1 MATVKASEAERTLAN
16 LGAQVSVVLLY
27 GPDAGLVSERA
38 RVLAQKTVSDAQDPF
53 QLVRLDGDVIAGDPG
68 RLADE
73 VGTIS
78 MFGGRRVIRIRAGA
92 KNLAPAVEAALAA
105 EGGDTLVIVEAG
117 DLAKSAPLRS
127 LCEKAR
133 AALAVPCY
141 QDDARDLGQVIDT
154 SFREAGISV
163 SRETRQWL
171 VDSLGGDRL
180 STRAE
185 IEKILLYA
193 HGQDRL
199 EIEDIQAVSSN
210 VADLRSDMLVDAAF
224 CGRMG
229 EADSTFRRL
238 RAEGAVPHVLLGA
251 LIRHALALLPHAE
264 AVAAGDQPGRVVDNW
279 RGLFFKRKAAAKTQL
294 ESWDP
299 QRLRAAIER
308 LQGAVLETR
317 RNAELIDVLT
327 SRAILDIARA
337 ARSRRR

>member
-1 MATVKASEAERTLAN
+1 MATVKASDAERTLAN
-16 LGAQVSVVLLY
+16 LSAQVSVVLLY
-27 GPDAGLVSERA
+27 GPDSGLVSERG
-38 RVLAQKTVSDAQDPF
+38 RHLADKTASDAQDPF
-53 QLVRLDGDVIAGDPG
+53 QMVRLDGDVIAGDPG

-73 VGTIS
+73 VGTIT
-78 MFGGRRVIRIRAGA
+78 MFGDRRVIRIRIGS

-105 EGGDTLVIVEAG
+105 EAGDTLVIVEAG

-133 AALAVPCY
+133 NALAVPCY
-141 QDDARDLGQVIDT
+141 QDDARELGQVIDG

-193 HGQDRL
+193 YGQDRL

-210 VADLRSDMLVDAAF
+210 VADLKTDMLVDAAF
-224 CGRMG
+224 CGRMS

-238 RAEGAVPHVLLGA
+238 RAEGAVAHVLLGA
-251 LIRHALALLPHAE
+251 LNRHAVALLPHAE
-264 AVAAGDQPGRVVDNW
+264 SVAHGNQPGRAVENW
-279 RGLFFKRKAAAKTQL
+279 RGLFFKRKAAAKVQL
-294 ESWDP
+294 EIWGP
-299 QRLRAAIER
+299 KRLLSAIER

-317 RNAELIDVLT
+317 RNAELTDVLT

-337 ARSRRR
+337 ARSKRR

>member
-1 MATVKASEAERTLAN
+1 MATVKASDAERTLAN
-16 LGAQVSVVLLY
+16 LGAQVSVVLLH
-27 GPDAGLVSERA
+27 GPDAGLISERG
-38 RVLAQKTVSDAQDPF
+38 RMLANRTVANADDPF

-78 MFGGRRVIRIRAGA
+78 MFGGRRVIRVRAGS
-92 KNLAPAVEAALAA
+92 KNLAPAVEAALAT
-105 EGGDTLVIVEAG
+105 EGGDTLVIIEAG

-127 LCEKAR
+127 LCEKSR
-133 AALAVPCY
+133 TALSVPCY
-141 QDDARDLGQVIDT
+141 QDDARDLAQVIDT

-180 STRAE
+180 STRSE

-199 EIEDIQAVSSN
+199 EIEDIQAVASN
-210 VADLRSDMLVDAAF
+210 VADLKTDMLVDAAF

-229 EADSTFRRL
+229 EADKIFLRL
-238 RAEGAVPHVLLGA
+238 RAEGAAPHVLLGG

-264 AVAAGDQPGRVVDNW
+264 AVAAGDLPARVVENW
-279 RGLFFKRKAAAKTQL
+279 RGLFFKRKAAALKQL
-294 ESWDP
+294 ENWDP
-299 QRLRAAIER
+299 QMLRAAIER
-308 LQGAVLETR
+308 LQRAMLETR
-317 RNAELIDVLT
+317 RNPELVDAVT
-327 SRAILDIARA
+327 SRATLDIARA
-337 ARSRRR
+337 GRSRKR

>member
-1 MATVKASEAERTLAN
+1 MATVKASDAERTLAN
-16 LGAQVSVVLLY
+16 LGGQVGVVLLY
-27 GPDAGLVSERA
+27 GPDAGLVSERG
-38 RVLAQKTVSDAQDPF
+38 RMLAEKTVSDAQDPF
-53 QLVRLDGDVIAGDPG
+53 QLVRLDGDVIAGEPG

-73 VGTIS
+73 VGTIG
-78 MFGGRRVIRIRAGA
+78 MFGGRRVIRIRAGS

-105 EGGDTLVIVEAG
+105 EAGDTLVIVEAG
-117 DLAKSAPLRS
+117 DLTKSAPLRS
-127 LCEKAR
+127 LCER
-133 AALAVPCY
+133 SREALAVPCY

-180 STRAE
+180 STRSE

-199 EIEDIQAVSSN
+199 EIEDIQAIASN
-210 VADLRSDMLVDAAF
+210 VADLKTDMLVDAAF
-224 CGRMG
+224 CGRMD
-229 EADSTFRRL
+229 EADTTFRRL

-251 LIRHALALLPHAE
+251 LIRHALTLLPHAE
-264 AVAAGDQPGRVVDNW
+264 AVAGGDMPGRVVENW

-294 ESWDP
+294 EIWDP

-327 SRAILDIARA
+327 SRAVLDIARVG
-337 ARSRRR
+337 RSRRR

>member
-1 MATVKASEAERTLAN
+1 MATVKASDAERTLAD
-16 LGAQVSVVLLY
+16 LGAQISVVLLY
-27 GPDAGLVSERA
+27 GPDAGLVSERG
-38 RVLAQKTVSDAQDPF
+38 RMLAKKTVANADDPF

-78 MFGGRRVIRIRAGA
+78 MFGGRRVIRVRAGS
-92 KNLAPAVEAALAA
+92 KNLAPAVEAALAT
-105 EGGDTLVIVEAG
+105 EGGDTLVIIEAG

-127 LCEKAR
+127 LCEKSR
-133 AALAVPCY
+133 AALSVPCY

-180 STRAE
+180 STRSE

-193 HGQDRL
+193 HGQNRL
-199 EIEDIQAVSSN
+199 EIEDIQAVASN
-210 VADLRSDMLVDAAF
+210 VADLKTDMLVDAAF
-224 CGRMG
+224 CGRMD
-229 EADSTFRRL
+229 EADKIFRRL
-238 RAEGAVPHVLLGA
+238 RAEGVVPHVLLGA
-251 LIRHALALLPHAE
+251 LIRHALALLPHAGS
-264 AVAAGDQPGRVVDNW
+264 VARGDLPGHVVENW
-279 RGLFFKRKAAAKTQL
+279 RGLFFKRKSAAAKQL
-294 ESWDP
+294 EIWDP
-299 QRLRAAIER
+299 ERLRAVIER

-317 RNAELIDVLT
+317 RNADLIDVVT

-337 ARSRRR
+337 GRSRKR